1 VVSLA
6 TMNRFLVLSFLQ
18 FLFAFFRFVLL
29 PGLVSIVF

>member
-6 TMNRFLVLSFLQ
+6 TTSCFLVLSFLQ

-29 PGLVSIVF
+29 LD